1 MVTILAA
8 ILTIALIL
16 VAVLFGGLIPQGLPP
31 EAYLD
36 RFGESLGQIFLFFGL
51 DDIYRTKGFLLL
63 GVLLFGQLLVCTG
76 KRIALLQ
83 AQLKSPSLAADEE
96 HQIQKAL
103 AEYVEAESRS
113 RRLTVRRN
121 ALEATLLSLPDK
133 LEEVYQLVMAA
144 PFSTE
149 MGSKIEESLSRL
161 RIAEEVSA
169 EFDSGDLFNLGSPVD
184 VSSAKVASRKLVQC
198 AEKKKKKI

>member
-63 GVLLFGQLLVCTG
+63 GVLLFG
-76 KRIALLQ
+76 
-83 AQLKSPSLAADEE
+83 
-96 HQIQKAL
+96 
-103 AEYVEAESRS
+103 
-113 RRLTVRRN
+113 
-121 ALEATLLSLPDK
+121 
-133 LEEVYQLVMAA
+133 
-144 PFSTE
+144 
-149 MGSKIEESLSRL
+149 
-161 RIAEEVSA
+161 
-169 EFDSGDLFNLGSPVD
+169 
-184 VSSAKVASRKLVQC
+184 
-198 AEKKKKKI
+198 